1 MLDFTPGGHS
11 GSNLLSTD
19 FQQDCQVVQHTGKQ
33 PDYLDVLSLPAV
45 VRLGALE
52 NAVLAAVN
60 KAEAAGLKT
69 RSATL
74 LDILQAGDT
83 SFSLHVRY
91 CIIWHHRRNQLS
103 RLSLLTEKKSL
114 HHLKKVL
121 VQRTALGGHRST
133 SAASNLASACAC
145 IGTHV

>member
-19 FQQDCQVVQHTGKQ
+19 SQQDCQLVQHTGKQ
-33 PDYLDVLSLPAV
+33 PDHLDVLSLPAV

-69 RSATL
+69 RVATL
-74 LDILQAGDT
+74 IDTLKPENNFFFFACQILHQRHINC
-83 SFSLHVRY
+83 HV
-91 CIIWHHRRNQLS
+91 CRR
-103 RLSLLTEKKSL
+103 
-114 HHLKKVL
+114 
-121 VQRTALGGHRST
+121 
-133 SAASNLASACAC
+133 
-145 IGTHV
+145 